1 MASIILWNL
10 HFWTNNGWESACS
23 HKSSWTTCRCFPGEA
38 YLSNVPATQWK
49 PGKARRAKDNCQRL
63 EHAAAFL
70 EAIQNAAQDSCDGVA
85 SRAFLCLCAGHRHA
99 TFPQK
104 RPCKCGYRGFWIH
117 MCLQYGC
124 NWRAAKKVLSPHSC
138 LRLVQRS
145 ANYRNS
151 CFARI
156 SSQPNRHETCPA
168 KPGGWWTWRSGG
180 VSFCMSRWLTFFCVV
195 KGAK

>member
-1 MASIILWNL
+1 MASILLWNL

-49 PGKARRAKDNCQRL
+49 PGKARRAKDSCQRL

-70 EAIQNAAQDSCDGVA
+70 EAIQNAAQDSCEGVA

-104 RPCKCGYRGFWIH
+104 RPCKCGYRGFGYTCACSMGAIGA
-117 MCLQYGC
+117 L
-124 NWRAAKKVLSPHSC
+124 RKKFFPRIPAWGWFSGLPTTVTLVSQESVPSPIAMKPARPSQEVDEPDGQEA
-138 LRLVQRS
+138 LV
-145 ANYRNS
+145 
-151 CFARI
+151 FAW
-156 SSQPNRHETCPA
+156 A
-168 KPGGWWTWRSGG
+168 VG
-180 VSFCMSRWLTFFCVV
+180 
-195 KGAK
+195 

>member
-70 EAIQNAAQDSCDGVA
+70 EAIQNAAQDE
-85 SRAFLCLCAGHRHA
+85 L
-99 TFPQK
+99 
-104 RPCKCGYRGFWIH
+104 
-117 MCLQYGC
+117 
-124 NWRAAKKVLSPHSC
+124 
-138 LRLVQRS
+138 
-145 ANYRNS
+145 
-151 CFARI
+151 
-156 SSQPNRHETCPA
+156 
-168 KPGGWWTWRSGG
+168 
-180 VSFCMSRWLTFFCVV
+180 FCVYARDTDMLHSPK
-195 KGAK
+195 KGLASAATGASGYTCACSTGAIGALRKKFGWFPGRFVFFEYWEGRPRIPAWGWFSGLPTTVTLVSQESVPSQTTMKPARPSHSRRLMNLTARRSLVFAWAVG